1 MSIYDRDYFKQQ
13 GNPKFGQSPF
23 NRGIRLNIEMTP
35 VVKKLIIINIAV
47 FVAMFFGESF
57 FPSLFSHLVRDKL
70 GYVIG
75 TTPSQFDKIFGLY
88 NPYFFNK
95 FFFWQ
100 LLTYQFV
107 HGGFWHILFNMFTLY
122 MIGKAVERQ
131 IGSRAFLKL
140 YLLGGVFAG
149 VINLMSNVLS
159 DVPTVGASGAVCA
172 IVAAFGLMN
181 PNTPLTVLILFFPIT
196 MRARTFVVGF
206 AIITVLFALA
216 GGGNIAH
223 IAHLGGLVFGWMYV
237 YNILGVHKIINSG
250 GEYVSHGTAPFNWK
264 NWVEKFKRK
273 FTKGPR
279 LYKGQA
285 FEEASFTDANYKK
298 DETEIDK
305 ILDKMSKNGIHS
317 LSDKEWK
324 ILDKYKRNK

>member
-13 GNPKFGQSPF
+13 GNPNFGQSPF
-23 NRGIRLNIEMTP
+23 NKGIRLNIGMTP

-47 FVAMFFGESF
+47 FVAMFLGKGMWPSF
-57 FPSLFSHLVRDKL
+57 FSHFVVDKF

-75 TTPSQFDKIFGLY
+75 NAPSQFDKVFGLY
-88 NPYFFNK
+88 NPYFFK
-95 FFFWQ
+95 KYFVWQ

-131 IGSRAFLKL
+131 IGSKAFLKL

-223 IAHLGGLVFGWMYV
+223 LAHLGGLVFGWMYV
-237 YNILGVHKIINSG
+237 YNILGVHKLINSG
-250 GEYVSHGTAPFNWK
+250 GQYVSHGTAPFNWK

-285 FEEASFTDANYKK
+285 FEEANFTDANYKK
-298 DETEIDK
+298 NESEIDK